1 MQSGKSESR
10 QNEFQKIGQAVPVP
24 SFDATLNA
32 PKMVQELAFQRC
44 FMGDF
49 SFEYLLILF
58 NLKQKYMIAVLT

>member
-1 MQSGKSESR
+1 VPAKSESR
-10 QNEFQKIGQAVPVP
+10 QNEFQKIGPAAPVT

-32 PKMVQELAFQRC
+32 PKMVQEQPFQRC